1 MHLAPDHGGGAVDR
15 GGFALMPMTTA
26 CVPRIDV

>member
-1 MHLAPDHGGGAVDR
+1 MHLAPDHGRGAGDSSR
-15 GGFALMPMTTA
+15 FALMPMTTA

>member
-1 MHLAPDHGGGAVDR
+1 MHLAPDHGRGAGDR
-15 GGFALMPMTTA
+15 GRFALMLMTTA